1 MEAKFKYIRDEID
14 LRVNSLINQVLE
26 MGEELKKKVKEMEKE
41 ALE

>member
-14 LRVNSLINQVLE
+14 IRVDSLINQVLE
-26 MGEELKKKVKEMEKE
+26 MGEELKKKVKAMEKE